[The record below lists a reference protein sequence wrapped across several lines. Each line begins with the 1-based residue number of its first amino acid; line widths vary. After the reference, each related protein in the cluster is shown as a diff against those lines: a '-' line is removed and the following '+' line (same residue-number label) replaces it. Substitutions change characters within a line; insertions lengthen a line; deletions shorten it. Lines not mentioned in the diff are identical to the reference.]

1 MTRNLKLAG
10 LACAG
15 ALAFGAWSVSAQDD
29 MSQPTA
35 PDQSGSTSAPMVSEM
50 PGDPAALEKFVHD
63 YLLAHP
69 EVIIESVQ
77 RFQVEQEKLKAELAA
92 KSVVELREKLNN
104 APGSPTMGNPAGNV
118 AVVEFFDYQCPYCKV
133 MANNKFME
141 TLEQDGNV
149 RIVFKEYPILG
160 PESEY
165 AARAALAAHRQGK
178 YRELHLAFMSFKG
191 KMKTDDIIKIAG
203 EQGLDIEQLKKDME
217 SAEVT
222 QELVDNHDLAKA
234 VGISGTPAFII
245 DDELFPGAVD
255 MSEILKRIAAAR
267 QEG

>member
-1 MTRNLKLAG
+1 MFAVVTLAAALSCLG
-10 LACAG
+10 GAG
-15 ALAFGAWSVSAQDD
+15 FAQD
-29 MSQPTA
+29 
-35 PDQSGSTSAPMVSEM
+35 STSEPPPETSGTTDMPVATEM
-50 PGDPAALEKFVHD
+50 PSDPAALEKFVHD

-77 RFQVEQEKLKAELAA
+77 RFQVKQEELKAALAA
-92 KSVVELREKLNN
+92 KALVDRRQELAY
-104 APGSPTMGNPAGNV
+104 APASPVLGNPDGDV
-118 AVVEFFDYQCPYCKV
+118 TVVEFFDYQCPYCKV

-178 YRELHLAFMSFKG
+178 YREIHQAFMTFKG
-191 KMKTDDIIKIAG
+191 KMKNEDILKIAKDL
-203 EQGLDIEQLKKDME
+203 GLDMDQLMTDMD
-217 SAEVT
+217 SAEVIK
-222 QELVDNHDLAKA
+222 EIDDNHALAAA

-245 DDELFPGAVD
+245 DDVLFPGAVE
-255 MSEILKRIAAAR
+255 MSEILKRVAAAR
-267 QEG
+267 QG